1 MIKDIYH
8 DFGKRFKEL
17 REAKGYTQ
25 EQLAEYLGVEAR
37 QISRIE
43 TGKCFTTLDNLK
55 KISDLYKIDV
65 KDIFD
70 FMHFKNKN
78 ELIEIILDMLKST
91 TEENCRTIFKITKE
105 LIY

>member
-1 MIKDIYH
+1 MQDIYS

-17 REAKGYTQ
+17 RELNKLTQ
-25 EQLAEYLGVEAR
+25 EQLAEFIGVEAR

-55 KISDLYKIDV
+55 KISELYKIDI
-65 KDIFD
+65 KDMFN
-70 FMHFKNKN
+70 FSHFKSKE
-78 ELIEIILDMLKST
+78 ELIQTIVFMLNSA
-91 TEENCRTIFKITKE
+91 TEDNCRKAFKIIKE

>member
-1 MIKDIYH
+1 MEKIYS

-17 REAKGYTQ
+17 REAKKLTQ

-55 KISDLYKIDV
+55 KIAELYNIEV
-65 KDIFD
+65 KDIFS
-70 FMHFKNKN
+70 FGHFKSKE
-78 ELIEIILDMLKST
+78 ELIKLINLMLNSAS
-91 TEENCRTIFKITKE
+91 EEDCRTIFKITKA
-105 LIY
+105 LIC